1 MDFATAAR
9 LVCEAA
15 KDFDDRRYPFTV
27 YLDFCARL
35 ARAPSPHA
43 LADALACALAWK
55 DGKVQVDPNGDHET
69 ETDSVPYRIG
79 RAKPNTYSDQ
89 HRQVFETENFY
100 LWAASVR
107 GITEFDPLKLSDLQD
122 VFHLWQSTVIPAFV
136 LHCLNPRVFP
146 LVDQHVI
153 RACNFFERGVLE
165 ADVDFDSYAN
175 YHAFWLKLL
184 REAGVDVATAT
195 LEELKTIDAGLWVL
209 GKRLARGRPTGQPM
223 ADDADGE
230 RAVSL
235 APAAT
240 ARVDR
245 SDVMG
250 HPVLTTASLQF
261 KQRAVH
267 LARTMSQ
274 GRAIAVAA
282 EELGIDLR
290 PSHRKYPWSIFH
302 SWRQQGIG

>member
-79 RAKPNTYSDQ
+79 RAKPNTYSDR
-89 HRQVFETENFY
+89 HRQVFETESFS

-107 GITEFDPLKLSDLQD
+107 GIREFDPLKLSDLRN
-122 VFHLWQSTVIPAFV
+122 VFHLWQSSVIPAFV

-153 RACNFFERGVLE
+153 RACNFFERGELK
-165 ADVDFDSYAN
+165 ADVNFDSYAS
-175 YHAFWLKLL
+175 YRAFWLKLVY
-184 REAGVDVATAT
+184 EAGVEVETAT
-195 LEELKTIDAGLWVL
+195 LQELKAIDAGLWVL
-209 GKRLARGRPTGQPM
+209 GKRLARGRPAGQPM
-223 ADDADGE
+223 ADDADCG
-230 RAVSL
+230 RTVSL
-235 APAAT
+235 SAVASSQ
-240 ARVDR
+240 VDR
-245 SDVMG
+245 SDVIG

-267 LARTMSQ
+267 LAKTMSQ

-282 EELGIDLR
+282 EELGIDLK
-290 PSHRKYPWSIFH
+290 PSHCRYPSSIFD
-302 SWRQQGIG
+302 SWRKQGIG